1 MDNSDTPE
9 ERAKRHI
16 RRLIWLYFWLL
27 LIEGALR
34 KWVLPNYSNPLLL
47 IRDPVLIAIYLLAI
61 PARVFSRNKWVAWVI
76 SLLVIGFLSLLTT
89 LVELWPYFPTTT
101 IAEVAGYGFRSNFF
115 HLPLIFVMASVLRP
129 EDVKRFGWWALLL
142 LVPMSVLMV
151 AQFGAAPDAF
161 LNRAPGGEGE
171 VMMSALGKVR
181 TAGTFSFV
189 VGVAAYFS
197 LAAGYL
203 VWALLKP
210 GLYKSWLLTIA
221 GIALFVGIA
230 VSGSRLTVGACA
242 VVVASLVLV
251 VILRPDAVNRFGHA
265 LIVILVLW
273 LVVSRLPVFH
283 EGINVM
289 TTRFAEVAEASD
301 QSVARGL
308 VARFFGS
315 FGDAFFVLPKAPL
328 LGYGLG
334 IGTNAGAK
342 FLTGRS
348 GFLLTEG
355 EWARIFLESG
365 PVLGIAYVAWRC
377 AIVGWIGWLC
387 VRSVRL
393 GNLLPLLLFSSSFL
407 PMING
412 QFGQPTILGFTVF
425 TTGLALAARNDET
438 FVMPRPALAASTRG
452 EPVAKAVRGRSVYA
466 DRLHGPGTPHG
477 QSNGSADR

>member
-1 MDNSDTPE
+1 MNSIDSSE
-9 ERAKRHI
+9 ERAKRQI

-34 KWVLPNYSNPLLL
+34 KWVLPDYSNPLLL
-47 IRDPVLIAIYLLAI
+47 VRDPVVIAIYLLAI
-61 PARVFSRNKWVAWVI
+61 PARVFPQNGWTIALV
-76 SLLVIGFLSLLTT
+76 VIGFLSLFATFLQ
-89 LVELWPYFPTTT
+89 LWPYLSPTL
-101 IAEVAGYGFRSNFF
+101 IALVGGYGFRSNFF

-129 EDVKRFGWWALLL
+129 KDVKRFGWWTLLT
-142 LVPMSVLMV
+142 LVPMSMLMV

-161 LNRAPGGEGE
+161 LKRTPGGEGE
-171 VMMSALGKVR
+171 MMMSALGKVR

-189 VGVAAYFS
+189 VGVAAYLS

-210 GLYKSWLLTIA
+210 GLYKSWLLTVA
-221 GIALFVGIA
+221 GV
-230 VSGSRLTVGACA
+230 
-242 VVVASLVLV
+242 VLV
-251 VILRPDAVNRFGHA
+251 IILRRDVVNRFGHA
-265 LIVILVLW
+265 LIIILILG

-283 EGINVM
+283 EGVNVLS
-289 TTRFAEVAEASD
+289 TRFTEAAAGSE

-308 VARFFGS
+308 IARVFAS
-315 FGDAFFVLPKAPL
+315 FEDAFFEIGKAPF

-342 FLTGRS
+342 FLTGHS

-365 PVLGIAYVAWRC
+365 PVLGLAYVAWRL
-377 AIVGWIGWLC
+377 ALVGRMGWLC
-387 VRSVRL
+387 VKSVRL

-407 PMING
+407 PMISG
-412 QFGQPTILGFTVF
+412 QFGQPTILGFTVSP
-425 TTGLALAARNDET
+425 TGLALAARNEET
-438 FVMPRPALAASTRG
+438 LLAPSVPGAPSTRVKPA
-452 EPVAKAVRGRSVYA
+452 ERIVRGRSVYA
-466 DRLHGPGTPHG
+466 DRLHGQGAPHD